1 MGNVKR
7 RKVDAGGPVSHAAR
21 ATHHSSLITHH
32 SARTGTVLAFDYGEK
47 RIGVAVGDLETSIA
61 HPLTTIAAAGSRAHF
76 DAIAALMAEWRP
88 LLLVVGVPTRPDG
101 AEHEVGRLARR
112 FAQRLRGR
120 FGIEV
125 ALIDEHLTS
134 HAAEAAL
141 RETGVRGQRLKRAL
155 DPVAAQCIL
164 ESYFAAAKQGQKEMG
179 NGKW

>member
-1 MGNVKR
+1 MGNGKR
-7 RKVDAGGPVSHAAR
+7 RRVGAGASIICPAPSTHHPSPITQHPAR
-21 ATHHSSLITHH
+21 A
-32 SARTGTVLAFDYGEK
+32 GTVLAFDYGEK

-61 HPLTTIAAAGSRAHF
+61 HPLTTIAAAGSRARF

-141 RETGVRGQRLKRAL
+141 RETGVRGQRLRRAL

-164 ESYFAAAKQGQKEMG
+164 ESYFAAAKRGQQEMG
-179 NGKW
+179 NRKW